1 MLSILK
7 RDGNKLVCRK
17 EDVNMKIG
25 QEITIIEP
33 RQLESICG
41 EKTFNVKE
49 GDKALITKRGVKYLT
64 GEARGKI
71 VFDNEEKVI
80 SYDVENIAK
89 RIAKNLSYDLGQ
101 CEFEDYLEEMDLTL
115 KDVIDSIL
123 EELEEFI

>member
-1 MLSILK
+1 
-7 RDGNKLVCRK
+7 
-17 EDVNMKIG
+17 MKIG
-25 QEITIIEP
+25 QEIKITES
-33 RQLESICG
+33 RKLESICG
-41 EKTFNVKE
+41 GQILNVKE
-49 GDKALITKRGVKYLT
+49 GDKALITKHGVKYLT

-123 EELEEFI
+123 EELEEFL